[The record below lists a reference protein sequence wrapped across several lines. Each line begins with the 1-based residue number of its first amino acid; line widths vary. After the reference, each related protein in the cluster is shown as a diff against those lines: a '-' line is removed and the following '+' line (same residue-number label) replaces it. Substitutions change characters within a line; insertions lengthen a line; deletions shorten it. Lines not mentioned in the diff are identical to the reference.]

1 MKYIIV
7 VLLVSIIYPACTN
20 SAKQFIDKYA
30 GADSIAINFFKTDGQ
45 MDTVTAVK
53 IIRDKKTIEEITALI
68 AGGKAAVNNKCTYEG
83 SIHFFKNDRVVQ
95 DVFFNGSNKACRQ
108 FLFRLNG
115 KDEATELDDKAK
127 AYLLRLRG
135 Q

>member
-1 MKYIIV
+1 MKYIIL
-7 VLLVSIIYPACTN
+7 VLLVSIISSACTDP
-20 SAKQFIDKYA
+20 AKQFIDKYA
-30 GADSIAINFFKTDGQ
+30 GADSIVINFFKANGQ

-53 IIRDKKTIEEITALI
+53 IIRDKKSIEEITAMI
-68 AGGKAAVNNKCTYEG
+68 AAGPASVNNKCIHQG

-95 DVFFNGSNKACRQ
+95 DVFFSSSNEACRQ

-115 KDEATELDDKAK
+115 KDAATELDDKAK
-127 AYLLRLRG
+127 AYLLRLKS